1 MAFNKYTL
9 RISFRLVLI
18 FIAMLALALV
28 IGNQG
33 RLFTVLGVSLILIAF
48 IVELFRTI
56 ARTNSIVESLLD
68 SIRYGDYN
76 KTIQNKAAG
85 LGFEG
90 LADSA
95 QAIVRAIASA
105 RIEKETQYQYLHTIL
120 EHIHTG
126 VLTIN
131 EAHEPELINPLAL
144 NTLGVYNTKNPSW
157 SEIEKR
163 APLFTKAV
171 ESMGKSG
178 RQMIRLSTSPTGK
191 QLLVLVNTVKI
202 GGAPI
207 KIVTF
212 QDIEP
217 EIEQKEMESWQTISR
232 IMAHEIMNSLTPLSS
247 LTETGIM
254 LLEDEGKSKDVSKI
268 SQKTIDN
275 LYTALRTISSRN
287 RALAEFIGSYRQL
300 SRLPLPDKKEV
311 QVADMLEELRELY
324 EIPCQEKGIT
334 CSIHH
339 GPDKL
344 RIMADEAQLKQV
356 LINMVKNA
364 TEAMPNEKEAIL
376 AISVKRIL
384 HQVSIEIYNT
394 GPVIPPDVMEKIFV
408 PFYSTKPEGSGIGL
422 SLSRQIVSNHGGQ
435 IGVDSREGKGTTFK
449 VMLPVLE

>member
-9 RISFRLVLI
+9 RISFRLILI
-18 FIAMLALALV
+18 FMAMLALTLV
-28 IGNQG
+28 IGQQA

-56 ARTNSIVESLLD
+56 SRTNSIVESLLD

-95 QAIVRAIASA
+95 QAIVQAIASA
-105 RIEKETQYQYLHTIL
+105 RIEKETQYQYLQTIL

-131 EAHEPELINPLAL
+131 EAHEPEMINPLAL
-144 NTLGVYNTKNPSW
+144 NTLGLYNTKKPSW
-157 SEIEKR
+157 AEIEKR
-163 APLFTKAV
+163 TPLFTRAV
-171 ESMGKSG
+171 ESMGESG
-178 RQMIRLSTSPTGK
+178 RQMIRLSTTPTGK
-191 QLLVLVNTVKI
+191 QLLVLVNMVKI

-207 KIVTF
+207 KIITF

-254 LLEDEGKSKDVSKI
+254 LLESEGNPREVSGI

-275 LYTALRTISSRN
+275 LYTALKTISGRN
-287 RALAEFIGSYRQL
+287 RSLAEFIGSYRQL
-300 SRLPLPDKKEV
+300 SRLPMPEKKEL
-311 QVADMLEELRELY
+311 QVAQLLEELRELY
-324 EIPCQEKGIT
+324 EIPCKEKGIA
-334 CSIHH
+334 CSFNHV
-339 GPDKL
+339 PENL
-344 RIMADEAQLKQV
+344 RIMADDAQLKQV
-356 LINMVKNA
+356 LINLIKNA
-364 TEAMPNEKEAIL
+364 TEAMARLPDPMIG
-376 AISVKRIL
+376 ISVKRIL
-384 HQVSIEIYNT
+384 HQVSIEIHNT
-394 GPVIPPDVMEKIFV
+394 GPAIPADVMEKIFV

-435 IGVDSREGKGTTFK
+435 IGVESLEGKGTTFK
-449 VMLPVLE
+449 VMLPVFD

>member
-18 FIAMLALALV
+18 FMAMLALALV
-28 IGNQG
+28 IGQQA

-76 KTIQNKAAG
+76 KTIRNKAAG

-95 QAIVRAIASA
+95 QTIVQAIASA
-105 RIEKETQYQYLHTIL
+105 KIEKETQYQYLQTIL

-131 EAHEPELINPLAL
+131 EAHEPEMINPLAL
-144 NTLGVYNTKNPSW
+144 NTLGLYNTKKPTW
-157 SEIEKR
+157 AEIEKR
-163 APLFTKAV
+163 TPLFTSAV
-171 ESMGKSG
+171 EAMGESG
-178 RQMIRLSTSPTGK
+178 RQMIRLSTTPTGK
-191 QLLVLVNTVKI
+191 QLLVLINTVKI

-207 KIVTF
+207 KIITF

-254 LLEDEGKSKDVSKI
+254 LLESEGKPKDVSGI

-275 LYTALRTISSRN
+275 LYTALKTISSRN
-287 RALAEFIGSYRQL
+287 RALTEFIGSYRQL
-300 SRLPLPDKKEV
+300 SRLPLPEKKEL
-311 QVADMLEELRELY
+311 QVTGLLEELRELY
-324 EIPCQEKGIT
+324 EIPCKEKGIA
-334 CSIHH
+334 CSFNH
-339 GPDKL
+339 GPENL
-344 RIMADEAQLKQV
+344 RIMADDAQLKQV
-356 LINMVKNA
+356 LINLIKNA
-364 TEAMPNEKEAIL
+364 TEAMYKVPNPVIG
-376 AISVKRIL
+376 ISVKRIL
-384 HQVSIEIYNT
+384 HQVSIEIYNS
-394 GPVIPPDVMEKIFV
+394 GPAIPPNIFEKIFV

-422 SLSRQIVSNHGGQ
+422 SLSRQIIHNHGGQ
-435 IGVDSREGKGTTFK
+435 IAVDSEEGKGTTFK
-449 VMLPVLE
+449 LMLPAID

>member
-18 FIAMLALALV
+18 FMAMLALALV
-28 IGNQG
+28 IGQQA

-56 ARTNSIVESLLD
+56 TRTNSIVESLLD

-95 QAIVRAIASA
+95 QAIVQAIASA
-105 RIEKETQYQYLHTIL
+105 RIEKETQFQYLHTIL

-131 EAHEPELINPLAL
+131 EAHEPEMINPLAL
-144 NTLGVYNTKNPSW
+144 NTLGLYNTKKPSW
-157 SEIEKR
+157 AEIEKR
-163 APLFTKAV
+163 TPLFTRAV
-171 ESMGKSG
+171 ESMGESG
-178 RQMIRLSTSPTGK
+178 RQMIRLSTTPTGK

-207 KIVTF
+207 KIITF

-254 LLEDEGKSKDVSKI
+254 LLESEGKAKDAALI

-275 LYTALRTISSRN
+275 LYTALLTISSRN
-287 RALAEFIGSYRQL
+287 RALTEFIGSYRQL
-300 SRLPLPDKKEV
+300 SRLPLPEKKEV
-311 QVADMLEELRELY
+311 HVVEILEELRELY
-324 EIPCQEKGIT
+324 EIPCKEKGIA
-334 CSIHH
+334 CSINH
-339 GPDKL
+339 GPENL
-344 RIMADEAQLKQV
+344 RIMVDDAQIKQV
-356 LINMVKNA
+356 LINLIKNA
-364 TEAMPNEKEAIL
+364 TEAMNKVQDPEIG
-376 AISVKRIL
+376 ISVKRIL
-384 HQVSIEIYNT
+384 HQVSIEIYNS
-394 GPVIPPDVMEKIFV
+394 GPAIPPEVLEKIFV

-435 IGVDSREGKGTTFK
+435 IAVESEEGKGTTFK
-449 VMLPVLE
+449 VLLPVFE

>member
-105 RIEKETQYQYLHTIL
+105 RIEKETQYQYLQTIL

-131 EAHEPELINPLAL
+131 EAHEPEMINPLAL
-144 NTLGVYNTKNPSW
+144 NTLGLYNTKKPSW
-157 SEIEKR
+157 AEIEKR
-163 APLFTKAV
+163 TPLFAKAV
-171 ESMGKSG
+171 KSMGESG
-178 RQMIRLSTSPTGK
+178 RQMIRLSTTPTGK
-191 QLLVLVNTVKI
+191 QLLVLINTVKI

-207 KIVTF
+207 KIITF

-254 LLEDEGKSKDVSKI
+254 LLESEGKSKEVSSI

-275 LYTALRTISSRN
+275 LYTALLTISSRN
-287 RALAEFIGSYRQL
+287 RALADFIGSYRQL
-300 SRLPLPDKKEV
+300 SRLPLPEKKEV
-311 QVADMLEELRELY
+311 YVVELLEELRDLY
-324 EIPCQEKGIT
+324 EIPCKEKGIA
-334 CSIHH
+334 CSFNQ
-339 GPDKL
+339 GPENL
-344 RIMADEAQLKQV
+344 SIMVDDAQIKQV
-356 LINMVKNA
+356 LINLIKNA
-364 TEAMPNEKEAIL
+364 TEAMNEVKDPAIG
-376 AISVKRIL
+376 ISVKRIL
-384 HQVSIEIYNT
+384 HQVSIEIHNS
-394 GPVIPPDVMEKIFV
+394 GPAIPPEVLQKIFV

-422 SLSRQIVSNHGGQ
+422 SLSRQIISNHGGQ
-435 IGVDSREGKGTTFK
+435 IAVDSEEGKGTTFK
-449 VMLPVLE
+449 LLLPVID